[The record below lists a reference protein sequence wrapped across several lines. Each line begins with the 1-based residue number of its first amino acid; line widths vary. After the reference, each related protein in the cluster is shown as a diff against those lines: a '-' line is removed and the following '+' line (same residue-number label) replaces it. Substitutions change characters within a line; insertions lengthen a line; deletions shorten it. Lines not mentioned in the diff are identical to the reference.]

1 MCTRTRWSLLFLA
14 RVADRLNKLLLLP
27 ESDDDDDDD
36 VAAAAADDDDDAD
49 AVLSPPIEFRPN
61 KLLLVLLLL
70 LMPSDD
76 DDGDGDDDDNDND
89 GDDDGSIRC
98 LIPMMKRTNTKP
110 NMATDANDLEPLHLC
125 LLLLVV
131 SCLIWWVCLANST

>member
-27 ESDDDDDDD
+27 ESDDDDDD

-49 AVLSPPIEFRPN
+49 AVLSPPIEFRQN

-76 DDGDGDDDDNDND
+76 DDDGDDDDNDND